1 MKVIIK
7 LIPYYWIIQ
16 GILIVI
22 TIRGCGSLPLI
33 GCILL
38 IICTVLYQK
47 VNVKYAKVF
56 SILYML
62 YSILFIIML
71 GIVFLFFGF
80 YNIHLLILIIAILNV
95 ILSLVQFKY
104 SDKYI

>member
-7 LIPYYWIIQ
+7 LVPYYWIIQ
-16 GILIVI
+16 GILIAI
-22 TIRGCGSLPLI
+22 TVRGCGSLPLI
-33 GCILL
+33 GGLL
-38 IICTVLYQK
+38 LVICTVLCQK

-80 YNIHLLILIIAILNV
+80 YNIHLWISIVAILNV
-95 ILSLVQFKY
+95 ILSLAQFR
-104 SDKYI
+104 

>member
-7 LIPYYWIIQ
+7 LMPYYWIIQ
-16 GILIVI
+16 GILIAI

-33 GCILL
+33 GCVLL
-38 IICTVLYQK
+38 IICTVLCQK
-47 VNVKYAKVF
+47 VNAKYAIVV

-80 YNIHLLILIIAILNV
+80 YNIHFLILIVAILNV
-95 ILSLVQFKY
+95 ILSLVQFRC
-104 SDKYI
+104 SDK